1 MVYIRK
7 TNNTSHFDSV
17 HEKKQKIFNVSVVFM
32 KIIQHTSRFDSID
45 EKNKIYITFR

>member
-7 TNNTSHFDSV
+7 TNNTSRFDSV
-17 HEKKQKIFNVSVVFM
+17 REKKQKIFNVSVVFM